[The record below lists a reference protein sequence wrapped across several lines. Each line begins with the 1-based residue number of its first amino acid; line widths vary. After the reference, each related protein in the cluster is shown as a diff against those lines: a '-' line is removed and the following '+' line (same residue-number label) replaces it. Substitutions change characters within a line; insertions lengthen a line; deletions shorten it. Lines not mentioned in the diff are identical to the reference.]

1 MPLPPYTILSYEL
14 WQAAFGGRDM
24 IGQTV
29 EVNGLAREVIGI
41 MPPGA
46 DVMDNRTEMWFP
58 LGLNP
63 GVRTNRGSHFL
74 YLIGRLKEGVTPQ
87 QAQTELAALL
97 GNWGERVGLKQ
108 GHPSGRWLPARIRR
122 PTRRRPHPADG
133 ADAGGADRQAPAAR
147 SGCCRRP
154 SGSSC

>member
-1 MPLPPYTILSYEL
+1 
-14 WQAAFGGRDM
+14 M

-41 MPPGA
+41 MPRGA

-58 LGLNP
+58 LGLNA

-74 YLIGRLKEGVTPQ
+74 YLIGRLRGGVTPQ

-97 GNWGERVGLKQ
+97 GNWGERIGMKQ
-108 GHPSGRWLPARIRR
+108 GHVFRSLPPGVDPKPNPGRA
-122 PTRRRPHPADG
+122 TSSDG
-133 ADAGGADRQAPAAR
+133 ADARGADR
-147 SGCCRRP
+147 
-154 SGSSC
+154 